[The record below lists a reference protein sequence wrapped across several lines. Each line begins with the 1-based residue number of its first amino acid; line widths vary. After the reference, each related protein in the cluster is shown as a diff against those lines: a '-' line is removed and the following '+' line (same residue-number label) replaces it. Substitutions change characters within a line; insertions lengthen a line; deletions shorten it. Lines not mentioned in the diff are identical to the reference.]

1 MLTDAEACLLLV
13 CIIEYLL
20 LMWVVVLKFSRIF
33 ELLLFILEPD
43 RSRVGHVIGIAVLL
57 IWTLWVACKF
67 SS

>member
-1 MLTDAEACLLLV
+1 MLTTLEACLLLV

-20 LMWVVVLKFSRIF
+20 LMWVVVLKLSRLF

-43 RSRVGHVIGIAVLL
+43 RSRVGHVAGVAVLL
-57 IWTLWVACKF
+57 IWTLLVACQF